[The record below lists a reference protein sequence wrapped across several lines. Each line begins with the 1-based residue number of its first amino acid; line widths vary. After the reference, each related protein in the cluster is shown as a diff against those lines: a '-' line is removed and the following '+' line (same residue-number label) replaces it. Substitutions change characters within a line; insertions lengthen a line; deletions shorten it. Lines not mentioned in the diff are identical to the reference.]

1 MLDVRHSLHCC
12 HDLMNMTTTITT
24 MKIDGKDFIDINA
37 WRICVNKWGV
47 EGDIYIGLHMCS
59 IKHTRVNI

>member
-12 HDLMNMTTTITT
+12 HDLMIMTTMTTTI
-24 MKIDGKDFIDINA
+24 IDSNDFIDINT
-37 WRICVNKWGV
+37 WRICVNKWGL